1 MGELIVGLFF
11 QPRVS
16 AISGAIFKKFAV
28 SWDTREVR
36 TGGGEHPQIYKGISR
51 WGKLIVGLFFQPR
64 VSAIRWISGAIFEKF
79 AVSWDT
85 REAQIGGGE
94 HPQIYIAVTK
104 VAPTF

>member
-16 AISGAIFKKFAV
+16 AN
-28 SWDTREVR
+28 
-36 TGGGEHPQIYKGISR
+36 
-51 WGKLIVGLFFQPR
+51 
-64 VSAIRWISGAIFEKF
+64 RWISGAIFEKF

-94 HPQIYIAVTK
+94 HTQIYT
-104 VAPTF
+104 

>member
-1 MGELIVGLFF
+1 MGE
-11 QPRVS
+11 
-16 AISGAIFKKFAV
+16 
-28 SWDTREVR
+28 
-36 TGGGEHPQIYKGISR
+36 
-51 WGKLIVGLFFQPR
+51 LIVGLFFQPR